1 MAGLVPLPGN
11 EGTFDEALRTCE
23 EIAAKDRSNL
33 YVVSQ
38 FIRDRCR
45 YEAFTAMYS
54 VMRVIDDLVDDVPN
68 VGALSAGE
76 RARMEEELER
86 WQGRIE
92 AAYAGNPG
100 PEPSDIAL
108 ASALAAFPVPRS
120 TWSNFI
126 SAMRYDLRY
135 DRFETWDSFLEYA
148 EGATAAPTTIYI
160 YLLCAQP
167 VDGTSEGNVRYEVAE
182 SGDGFDCVS
191 CGRELGI
198 FAYLAHIL
206 RDVVKDLQIGETGRI
221 YIPASDLADAGLS
234 EDEFRSLVRSGSS
247 DRLWD
252 ELVTSVVQR
261 ARRFERAGV
270 SRARSRFP
278 AMEPDCRFIL
288 ALIIGLYQD
297 ILARIEAD
305 PASVLSNESASNEE
319 DLPALVRRAA
329 EEAAYIPPG
338 YEDLY

>member
-1 MAGLVPLPGN
+1 MTGLVSLSGD
-11 EGTFDEALRTCE
+11 ERTLDEALRTCE

-38 FIRDRCR
+38 FIRDRRR

-54 VMRVIDDLVDDVPN
+54 VMRVIDDLVDDVTN
-68 VGALSAGE
+68 IGTLSAAE
-76 RARMEEELER
+76 RARMEGELER

-92 AAYAGNPG
+92 AAYVGNPQ

-120 TWSNFI
+120 TWWNFI

-135 DRFETWDSFLEYA
+135 DRFETWDNFLEYA

-167 VDGTSEGNVRYEVAE
+167 VDGTGEGEVRYEVE
-182 SGDGFDCVS
+182 GSGNGFDYMS

-206 RDVVKDLQIGETGRI
+206 RDVAEDLQIGETGRI
-221 YIPASDLADAGLS
+221 YIPASELTDAGLS
-234 EDEFRSLVRSGSS
+234 EDEFRSLVRSGSA
-247 DRLWD
+247 DRRWY
-252 ELVTSVVQR
+252 ELVASVVQR

-270 SRARSRFP
+270 SRARTRFP
-278 AMEPDCRFIL
+278 AMKPDCRFIL
-288 ALIIGLYQD
+288 ALIIGLYQNL
-297 ILARIEAD
+297 LARIEAD
-305 PASVLSNESASNEE
+305 PASVLRNGSASNEG

-329 EEAAYIPPG
+329 EEAAYVPPG